1 MNKDVMRRRWFSGLI
16 CLGFIASQ
24 ALSAL
29 PAQAEEKLWIDGSS
43 TEHPIDLKLPSLAPV
58 IEAVGKAVVNI
69 SIEGTEKVGNPF
81 TRKGKGG
88 GGEGFGDPNGSPQS
102 PFDFFFQFPPDAQQ
116 GKRKF
121 SSLGSGFVINPDGYI
136 VTNQHVVD
144 KATKILIS
152 FRDDKRTYEA
162 KVIGSDPKT
171 DLALIK
177 VDMKEKLTPVPLGD
191 SDAISPGDWVIA
203 IGNPFRLGHTATL
216 GIVSA
221 KSRRVPQEG
230 RPYDSFIQTDA
241 SINPGNSGGPLINS
255 KGEVVGI
262 NTAIFS
268 PGKIGAS
275 GFNIGIGFATPI
287 NLVKSI
293 IPQLKLK
300 GKVTRGW
307 LGVLIQPVSEDVAS
321 ALKLSSASGA
331 LVAQVLEKSPAQ
343 KAGFQHGDVI
353 ISFNGNK
360 IEENDQLPL
369 MVAQTE
375 LGKTV
380 DVEILRGGKPKT
392 LKVKIEELKD
402 EETPEVEEPE
412 EAEET
417 TAVGLSVQD
426 LTPEMAKGLGVDIEK
441 GVVITGVLPET
452 PAADAGLKR
461 GDIILEADSKE
472 MTSAKDFRK
481 LTKTLEKNKPVLLLV
496 MRGSSTL
503 FLTLKVE

>member
-1 MNKDVMRRRWFSGLI
+1 MNRRWFSYLFLASVVTPLA
-16 CLGFIASQ
+16 LGTTVQ
-24 ALSAL
+24 AD
-29 PAQAEEKLWIDGSS
+29 EKLWIDGASNES
-43 TEHPIDLKLPSLAPV
+43 PIDLKLPSLAPV

-69 SIEGTEKVGNPF
+69 SIEGTEKVSNPF
-81 TRKGKGG
+81 ARKGKNGG
-88 GGEGFGDPNGSPQS
+88 GGEQFSDPNGGGQPN

-121 SSLGSGFVINPDGYI
+121 NSLGSGFVINPDGYI

-144 KATKILIS
+144 KATKIVIS
-152 FRDDKRTYEA
+152 FRDDKKTYEA

-171 DLALIK
+171 DLALLK
-177 VDMKEKLTPVPLGD
+177 VDVKEKLTAVPLGD
-191 SDAISPGDWVIA
+191 SDAINPGDWVIA

-293 IPQLKLK
+293 IPQLRTK

-321 ALKLSSASGA
+321 ALKLNNASGA

-353 ISFNGNK
+353 TSYDGHK

-375 LGKTV
+375 LGRTV
-380 DVEILRGGKPKT
+380 DVEVLRGGKQKT

-402 EETPEVEEPE
+402 EEAAEPEEPE

-417 TAVGLSVQD
+417 TLGLSVQD
-426 LTPEMAKGLGVDIEK
+426 LTPEMAKGLGIEDAK
-441 GVVITGVLPET
+441 GIVVTGVLPDT
-452 PAADAGLKR
+452 PASESGLKR
-461 GDIILEADSKE
+461 GDVILEADSKE
-472 MTSAKDFRK
+472 MVSSKEFRK
-481 LTKTLEKNKPVLLLV
+481 MTKSLEKNKPILLLV
-496 MRGSSTL
+496 RRGDNTL